1 MNHVCDKCFM
11 PITDGILSAF
21 GALLCEECWDEYINT
36 PEGKVE
42 YLIGIAKA
50 DYPATE
56 FTADFL
62 CFAVIQWY
70 KNRSQLDMS
79 EEEIIEIE
87 DRLKRI
93 KLF

>member
-1 MNHVCDKCFM
+1 MTTLCDKCFAPM
-11 PITDGILSAF
+11 FDGILNVY
-21 GALLCEECWDEYINT
+21 GAMLCEDCWDEYICT

-42 YLIGIAKA
+42 YLIGIARA
-50 DYPATE
+50 DYPASE

-70 KNRSQLDMS
+70 KNKNQLDIS
-79 EEEIIEIE
+79 DDEIKEIE
-87 DRLKRI
+87 ATLKRI